1 MAKPFDTG
9 PFESGFPGQA
19 AGKGNAPIEQ
29 EGFEPQIPPV
39 NFEHPSGDNPVDPT
53 TGGSIDL
60 SDLIPTIPAENV
72 LENSGLT
79 ADDLPDEVPDFLD
92 FF

>member
-1 MAKPFDTG
+1 MAKPFETG

-19 AGKGNAPIEQ
+19 AGKGNAPIDEDN
-29 EGFEPQIPPV
+29 FNPQTPPV
-39 NFEHPSGDNPVDPT
+39 NPEDHSGGNPVEPT
-53 TGGSIDL
+53 TGGSINL

-72 LENSGLT
+72 LEHSGLT
-79 ADDLPDEVPDFLD
+79 ADDLPDDVPDFLD

>member
-1 MAKPFDTG
+1 MAK

-19 AGKGNAPIEQ
+19 AGKGNAPIED
-29 EGFEPQIPPV
+29 GFDPQTPPV
-39 NFEHPSGDNPVDPT
+39 NPENPSGGNPVDPT
-53 TGGSIDL
+53 TGGSINL

-79 ADDLPDEVPDFLD
+79 AGDLPEDVPEFLD

>member
-1 MAKPFDTG
+1 MRRCAQTP
-9 PFESGFPGQA
+9 S
-19 AGKGNAPIEQ
+19 
-29 EGFEPQIPPV
+29 V
-39 NFEHPSGDNPVDPT
+39 NLDDPSGDNPVDPT

-72 LENSGLT
+72 LENSELT

-92 FF
+92 FL